1 MEILLLVS
9 IYGMYHKVALCDLLQ
24 KYRYIHEQSL
34 FLPVMSN
41 KQQKKYRPLQKM
53 FMEVPGK
60 YDLLNRTLTW
70 RFDEAWRRGAV
81 KEIIRDNPQKILDLC
96 TGTGDLLLRI
106 ADRSNGH
113 VQLIGLDYSPPML
126 EIARKKAEKKKAGN
140 TEFIHG
146 DAADMPFSDGH
157 FDAIG
162 IAFAFRNLTYK
173 NPDRDK
179 FLKEIHR
186 VTSPG
191 GKFVIIETSRPRSA
205 LIQHAVNLYMNLA
218 VKTLGGALSGH
229 KSAYRYLAESAK
241 HYYSA
246 DEVTELLSDA
256 GFSSVKYKLFFGG
269 VAALHVAVR

>member
-1 MEILLLVS
+1 MN
-9 IYGMYHKVALCDLLQ
+9 D
-24 KYRYIHEQSL
+24 
-34 FLPVMSN
+34 
-41 KQQKKYRPLQKM
+41 KQPKKYRPLQKM
-53 FMEVPGK
+53 FMEVPGR

-70 RFDEAWRRGAV
+70 RFDEAWRREAV
-81 KEIIRDNPQKILDLC
+81 KEILSDHPQKILDLC

-113 VQLIGLDYSPPML
+113 AQLIGLDYSPPML
-126 EIARKKAEKKKAGN
+126 EIARKKAKKKKAGN
-140 TEFIHG
+140 PEFIHG
-146 DAADMPFSDGH
+146 DAADMPFPDQH
-157 FDAIG
+157 FDVIG

-205 LIQHAVNLYMNLA
+205 LIQQGFNLYMNLA

-246 DEVTELLSDA
+246 GEVTGLLRHA
-256 GFSSVKYKLFFGG
+256 GFSSVNYKLFFGG